1 MNAVAESI
9 RNFGFKVPIIIDG
22 DNVII
27 CGHTRLQAAQKLGL
41 ETVPCI
47 RADDLT
53 PEQVKAFRLAD
64 NKTAE
69 LSGWDFSA
77 LEIELDALSE
87 IDMSLFGFDMKQ
99 DTESRSGDLRP
110 YIRMDDENKGPRE
123 DWFSDHESGAA
134 TDDDSEEYQAFVE
147 KFKPKKT
154 TDDCYTPDNVYD
166 TVADWVAQEYGV
178 DRACFVRPFYPG
190 GDYQNYPY
198 PPECVVVDN
207 PPFSILTEIVQFY
220 AENGVR
226 FFLFAPTLT
235 LFTARNV
242 KGITYLPLGVSVT
255 YGNGANV
262 NTSFITNLDRYQ
274 VRTVPELYKLVE
286 AVNDENLKAMHKELP
301 KYSYPDNVITAAM
314 VARWC
319 KYGIDFRLS
328 AADCV
333 RITELD
339 AQKEHGKSIFGGGFL
354 LSDSAAAERAAAE
367 RAAAMKWRL
376 SEREMAIVRSLG
388 GDKQ

>member
-1 MNAVAESI
+1 MA
-9 RNFGFKVPIIIDG
+9 
-22 DNVII
+22 
-27 CGHTRLQAAQKLGL
+27 GHTRLKAAKKLKMK
-41 ETVPCI
+41 TVPCVI
-47 RADDLT
+47 ADDLT
-53 PEQVKAFRLAD
+53 EEQIKAYRLAD
-64 NKTAE
+64 NKTGE
-69 LSGWDFSA
+69 LATWDFSA
-77 LEIELDALSE
+77 LKLELAEIKLD
-87 IDMSLFGFDMKQ
+87 MPKFGFDFSLSGYP
-99 DTESRSGDLRP
+99 ESPPEDLEPYRP
-110 YIRMDDENKGPRE
+110 EPEPEPDRNEPPT
-123 DWFSDHESGAA
+123 DWFSDHENGAA
-134 TDDDSEEYQAFVE
+134 TDEDTEEYQAFVE

-166 TVADWVAQEYGV
+166 TVAAWVAQEYGV
-178 DRACFVRPFYPG
+178 DRACFARPFYPG
-190 GDYQNYPY
+190 GDYQREQY

-207 PPFSILTEIVQFY
+207 PPFSIMTEIVQFY
-220 AENGVR
+220 AESGVR

-242 KGITYLPLGVSVT
+242 KGITYLPLGVTVT

-286 AVNDENLKAMHKELP
+286 AANDENLKAMHKELP
-301 KYSYPDNVITAAM
+301 KYSYPDEVITAAM

-319 KYGIDFRLS
+319 KYGIDFRLP

-339 AQKEHGKSIFGGGFL
+339 AQKEHDKSIFGGGYL
-354 LSDSAAAERAAAE
+354 LSERAAAERAAAERAAAE

-376 SEREMAIVRSLG
+376 SEREMAIVRGLG
-388 GDKQ
+388 GNEKGAAECT